1 MATKIHDDDD
11 DDDDDDGDDDD
22 ENCSVRC
29 WWICP
34 AFFFTK
40 NTREIVSRKPSRR
53 AAFSCHWTQRL
64 GPEGMSW
71 ASMSGCFREALFGP
85 GDGWGRCFPLN
96 WRDLFVNF
104 TNFLHQ
110 RNYRSI
116 RSLCQSPR
124 YHISNFWLPVFWMF
138 HPSPDDYCICLIFT
152 GLLKTT
158 SQASLVLDSVGF
170 WFSSNPLAECIV
182 WTSGQYSDPQNDR
195 NTISRMWIWWY
206 SYSPQSFQVS
216 QFCIHFQFL
225 LFGVFPYYKRMWS
238 G

>member
-1 MATKIHDDDD
+1 M
-11 DDDDDDGDDDD
+11 
-22 ENCSVRC
+22 NLPSV
-29 WWICP
+29 
-34 AFFFTK
+34 FFTK

-71 ASMSGCFREALFGP
+71 AASMSGCFREAHFA
-85 GDGWGRCFPLN
+85 
-96 WRDLFVNF
+96 
-104 TNFLHQ
+104 NFLHQ
-110 RNYRSI
+110 KNYHSI

-124 YHISNFWLPVFWMF
+124 YHINNFWLPVFWMF

-182 WTSGQYSDPQNDR
+182 WTSCQYSDPQNDR
-195 NTISRMWIWWY
+195 NTISRMWIWW
-206 SYSPQSFQVS
+206 YSPQSFQVS

-225 LFGVFPYYKRMWS
+225 LFGVFPY
-238 G
+238 